1 MFSLP
6 REAIP
11 TPVRAVLR
19 GVGQIFFQ
27 ENALTGAFCVAGIAV
42 SSPPMAAAA
51 IAGSTIGMAT
61 ARVLRFDQAEV
72 NGGIYSFNAT
82 MVGIATLFFFR
93 PGGGEHCDAGNRL
106 RGGGARD

>member
-42 SSPPMAAAA
+42 SSPPMATAA

-72 NGGIYSFNAT
+72 NAGIYSSNAT
-82 MVGIATLFFFR
+82 LVGIATLFFFR
-93 PGGGEHCDAGNRL
+93 PGAASIAMLVIGCMA
-106 RGGGARD
+106 AVP